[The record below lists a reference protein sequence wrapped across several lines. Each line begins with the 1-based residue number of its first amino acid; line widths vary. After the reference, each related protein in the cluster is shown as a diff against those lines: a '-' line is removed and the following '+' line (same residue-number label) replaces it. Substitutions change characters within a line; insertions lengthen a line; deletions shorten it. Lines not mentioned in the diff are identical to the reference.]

1 MKKFFCFVFLLSLF
15 ISCKSKKEKISPV
28 VENISESVYAS
39 GIIKSRNQYQVF
51 STVNGLIQQILVT
64 EGDMVKKGT
73 SLFKILNETSK
84 LNRDNA
90 QLAADFANENKRS
103 DKLNELKINID
114 FAKIKMENDGVL
126 LQRQKNLWEQNIG
139 TKNELDQRELSY
151 KNSVTNYQ
159 AAKLRMNDLQKQ
171 MDFSAKQSQKTLQIS
186 STISGDYT
194 IKSEREG
201 KVYSILKEQG
211 EMVNTQTPVAVI
223 GDAAD
228 FYLEL
233 QIDELDI
240 AKIKPGQKVIL
251 NLDSY
256 KGEVFEA
263 RVEKINPIMNER
275 SRSFIVEA
283 AFVTKPAVL
292 YPNLTTEAN
301 VVIQTKDKALTIPRN
316 YLVEDSFVLDKDE
329 NKVPVTVGLR
339 DYKKAEILKGLKATD
354 IILKPA
360 K

>member
-1 MKKFFCFVFLLSLF
+1 M
-15 ISCKSKKEKISPV
+15 
-28 VENISESVYAS
+28 
-39 GIIKSRNQYQVF
+39 
-51 STVNGLIQQILVT
+51 
-64 EGDMVKKGT
+64 
-73 SLFKILNETSK
+73 
-84 LNRDNA
+84 
-90 QLAADFANENKRS
+90 
-103 DKLNELKINID
+103 
-114 FAKIKMENDGVL
+114 
-126 LQRQKNLWEQNIG
+126 
-139 TKNELDQRELSY
+139 
-151 KNSVTNYQ
+151 
-159 AAKLRMNDLQKQ
+159 
-171 MDFSAKQSQKTLQIS
+171 
-186 STISGDYT
+186 
-194 IKSEREG
+194 
-201 KVYSILKEQG
+201 
-211 EMVNTQTPVAVI
+211 NTQTPVAVI